1 MPRARANAL
10 LLVICNVP
18 DIRVS
23 SCKMVC
29 QFVTKANEMVHGRG
43 TVDVNRRY
51 HQLRPGS
58 TPRRVVSVMAIFQQ
72 LTVPDILAPSEQSE
86 PNVSHHQVTCA
97 SQNGGVPGWCASDS
111 DYRPRSDR
119 V

>member
-29 QFVTKANEMVHGRG
+29 QFVSKANEMVHGRG

-51 HQLRPGS
+51 HQLRPREHPSPGF
-58 TPRRVVSVMAIFQQ
+58 VSVMAIYRQQ
-72 LTVPDILAPSEQSE
+72 CHHTSVGPALRLKTLPIQSCITVVALSNRA
-86 PNVSHHQVTCA
+86 VTE
-97 SQNGGVPGWCASDS
+97 GKRLRIFDS
-111 DYRPRSDR
+111 SR
-119 V
+119 

>member
-29 QFVTKANEMVHGRG
+29 QFVSKANEMVHGRG

-58 TPRRVVSVMAIFQQ
+58 TPRRVLSEIAIYRQQCHHTSVGPALRLKTLPIQSCI
-72 LTVPDILAPSEQSE
+72 TVVALSNRAC
-86 PNVSHHQVTCA
+86 T
-97 SQNGGVPGWCASDS
+97 
-111 DYRPRSDR
+111 
-119 V
+119 